1 MRSLLP
7 FRRTGRRR
15 TRGQSLVE
23 FALILPVLLV
33 MLAAALDLG
42 RVFYAHITL
51 NNAAREGA
59 FEAAANPESFDAGQP
74 CNTTTNRVVCRVQL
88 EAKDS
93 NVTIDAADIDVD
105 CSVTGCPEQSGSL
118 VTVSVSGEF
127 QLITPLLAV
136 IFGGQTIPL
145 SSTAT
150 AQVEYLPDAALITAP
165 PGPVAGFTVS
175 DSSPDVGELV
185 SFDGSSST
193 GDPSEYVW
201 DFGDG
206 AQDQSTDP
214 AMSHTYTVAGTYTVI
229 LTVINLTGVDTEQH
243 TVTVGTPP
251 GPSASASPSNSA
263 PPPPDCIFPANVI
276 GLAPGVARDQLD
288 DNFVVV
294 MWADL
299 STGPKNKIQAQ
310 NPDHTECLDQWDP
323 IELHYRPL

>member
-1 MRSLLP
+1 MRSLIP

-23 FALILPVLLV
+23 FALILPVMLV

-59 FEAAANPESFDAGQP
+59 FEAAVNPDSFDAGQP
-74 CNTTTNRVVCRVQL
+74 CNTFDNRVTCRVQL

-93 NVTIDAADIDVD
+93 NVTIADGDIGLT
-105 CSVTGCPEQSGSL
+105 CSVTGCPGQAGSF

-145 SSTAT
+145 SSSAT
-150 AQVEYLPDAALITAP
+150 AQVQYLPDAAIMTAP
-165 PGPVAGFTVS
+165 PGPVAGFSVS
-175 DSSPDVGELV
+175 DTSPDVGETV
-185 SFDGSSST
+185 NFDGSSST

-206 AQDQSTDP
+206 AQGQSTDP
-214 AMSHTYTVAGTYTVI
+214 TISHTYTVAGTYTVI

-243 TVTVGTPP
+243 IVTVGTPP
-251 GPSASASPSNSA
+251 GPSPSVA
-263 PPPPDCIFPANVI
+263 PSVAPTPSCIFPANVI
-276 GLAPGVARDQLD
+276 GLAPGIARDALD
-288 DNFVVV
+288 DDFIVI
-294 MWADL
+294 MFGDL
-299 STGPKNKIQAQ
+299 TNGPKNKIQAQ
-310 NPDHTECLDQWDP
+310 NPDHTECLSQWST
-323 IELHYRPL
+323 IQLHYRPL